1 MCSLS
6 GVELGTFHL
15 CSRRFFYDLILA
27 VWPYAWPARGNQTV
41 IGPAIPG
48 YKNEVRSMNKKT
60 QENIVRHGEQLL
72 ALFPNAVEQDPV
84 KLCKRLRRIETA
96 IHRVMEENC
105 NGAIGEEAVDIRAD
119 SAALRVR
126 RLLRLTED
134 VAAAVGLFINR
145 DPRGYGILA
154 PDLTE

>member
-1 MCSLS
+1 
-6 GVELGTFHL
+6 
-15 CSRRFFYDLILA
+15 
-27 VWPYAWPARGNQTV
+27 
-41 IGPAIPG
+41 
-48 YKNEVRSMNKKT
+48 MNKKT

-96 IHRVMEENC
+96 IRRVMEEHC
-105 NGAIGEEAVDIRAD
+105 NGTIGEEAVDIMAD

-126 RLLRLTED
+126 RLLGLTED

-145 DPRGYGILA
+145 DPRGYALKVSSEWARDKAIYRDWGGYGILA